1 MPYSVPYFLSW
12 LKEIGVNATTTWI
25 VANKGVFLV
34 LIPIAG
40 AYLAYRLGLKAYFK
54 HKQKEYELVRSRYLE
69 NTLDL
74 LSSGVESALST
85 FRNNWHYSLQIL
97 KQFRQLGYLA
107 EGNDFEK
114 RFVRTPSG
122 EFQIVAA
129 YRLGRLIGGDQ
140 EFWKMEQLLFAFV
153 DEASDFFF
161 NDFTTGLKQAIEGEV
176 KRPKEEVADL
186 YLERIQT
193 YDKESHKYYHL
204 LTELQTLSW
213 FFEQEH
219 LTFKAIKNFPKKK
232 GVQDSISR
240 LKRALQDILESEGNN
255 TANNQIQ
262 STGAMRGGSPAC
274 DL

>member
-1 MPYSVPYFLSW
+1 M
-12 LKEIGVNATTTWI
+12 A
-25 VANKGVFLV
+25 
-34 LIPIAG
+34 LIPITA
-40 AYLAYRLGLKAYFK
+40 AYLAYSLGLKAYF
-54 HKQKEYELVRSRYLE
+54 KQKEYELVRSRYLE

-74 LSSGVESALST
+74 MSGGVESALST

-97 KQFRQLGYLA
+97 KQFRQVGDLA

-122 EFQIVAA
+122 AFQIAAA
-129 YRLGRLIGGDQ
+129 YRLGRLLGGDQ

-161 NDFTTGLKQAIEGEV
+161 NDLTPGLKQAIEG
-176 KRPKEEVADL
+176 KANRPKEEVADL

-204 LTELQTLSW
+204 LTELQTLSC
-213 FFEQEH
+213 FFERER
-219 LTFKAIKNFPKKK
+219 LTFKAIKAFPKKK

-240 LKRALQDILESEGNN
+240 LKKALQVLEADENK
-255 TANNQIQ
+255 TANNQ
-262 STGAMRGGSPAC
+262 TRGMVSH
-274 DL
+274 LE